1 MPLTHVHVLAMP
13 QAARAF
19 EWKPDG
25 TKMSLLRHAVEKK
38 DRAVIEAIISA
49 TE

>member
-1 MPLTHVHVLAMP
+1 MPRTHVHVLAVP